1 MRNLQ
6 LYCVAALLCLLS
18 LGVGTVGA
26 ADKVSIRVLGG
37 FTQQIQSTLIEEP
50 FFKKLPQ
57 DSNGRVEVQFRTMD
71 EVGQKGF
78 QAMRQLKAG
87 VFDIMEIQLGYVSG
101 DDAFFQG
108 VDLVGVAPDIQT
120 ARKTME
126 AYREAFDKR
135 LQERFEGKLLA
146 LWPYGDQIFWF
157 KGKIGGLADFKGKK
171 IRVFSRPMADF
182 VQYFGGIG
190 VSMAFPEVYTS
201 LQRGVVDG
209 AVTGAL
215 AGNTASWYEV
225 SDYIYPMPVGYS
237 LQAHVANL
245 KFWNGLSADV
255 REFLTKKMREL
266 ENEMWRVGAEATEFG
281 VNCNVGKDPCKYG
294 KKGKMTLVPVS
305 AEDKAKAQKAAEEV
319 VLPKWAKDCTA
330 VLGQCAEVWNGSV
343 GKAAGIRIK

>member
-1 MRNLQ
+1 M
-6 LYCVAALLCLLS
+6 AALVCLLS
-18 LGVGTVGA
+18 LGVGTARA
-26 ADKVSIRVLGG
+26 ADKVSVRVLGG

-57 DSNGRVEVQFRTMD
+57 DSNGRVEIQFRTMD

-78 QAMRQLKAG
+78 QAMRQLRSG
-87 VFDIMEIQLGYVSG
+87 VFDLMEIQLGYVSG
-101 DDAFFQG
+101 DDPFFQG
-108 VDLVGVAPDIQT
+108 VDLVGVAPEIKT
-120 ARKTME
+120 ARRVME
-126 AYREAFDKR
+126 AYREAFDRR

-157 KGKIGGLADFKGKK
+157 KDKINGLADFKGKK

-182 VQYFGGIG
+182 VQYFGGVG

-225 SDYIYPMPVGYS
+225 AGYVYPMPVGYS
-237 LQAHVANL
+237 MQAHVANL
-245 KFWNGLSADV
+245 KFWNGLPADV
-255 REFLTKKMREL
+255 REYLTKKMKDLEDEL
-266 ENEMWRVGAEATEFG
+266 WRVAGEATELG
-281 VNCNVGKDPCKYG
+281 INCNTGKDPCKYG

-305 AEDKAKAQKAAEEV
+305 AEDKAKAQKAAQEV
-319 VLPKWAKDCTA
+319 VLPKWAKDCNN
-330 VLGQCAEVWNGSV
+330 VLGACSQMWNSSA
-343 GKAAGIRIK
+343 GKAAGIQIK

>member
-1 MRNLQ
+1 MGHCKRGWL
-6 LYCVAALLCLLS
+6 VAGLL
-18 LGVGTVGA
+18 VAWAGTAWA
-26 ADKVSIRVLGG
+26 ADKVPIRVLGG

-57 DSNGRVEVQFRTMD
+57 ESNGRLDIQFRTMD

-108 VDLVGVAPDIQT
+108 VDLVGVAPDIKT
-120 ARKTME
+120 ARKVME

-135 LQERFEGKLLA
+135 LQERFDGKLLA

-157 KGKIGGLADFKGKK
+157 KDKVGGLADFKGKK

-182 VQYFGGIG
+182 VQYFGGVG

-225 SDYIYPMPVGYS
+225 ATHVYPMPVGYS

-245 KFWNGLSADV
+245 KFWNGLPADV
-255 REFLTKKMREL
+255 REFLTKKMQEL
-266 ENEMWRVGAEATEFG
+266 EDELWRVGAEATELG
-281 VNCNVGKDPCKYG
+281 LNCNTGKDPCKYG

-319 VLPKWAKDCTA
+319 VLPKWGKDCTN
-330 VLGQCAEVWNGSV
+330 VLGNCIQVWNASA
-343 GKAAGIRIK
+343 GKAAGVQVK